1 MRMTPVL
8 AAGLIAA
15 AGVVSQADAEDAQPA
30 ADREALL
37 RQGIELHDAGSYKSA
52 IETYQKIL
60 DSNPRDA
67 TALYEIG
74 NSYLSLGD
82 FKTCETFARR
92 SLDIQPTAYGYSL
105 AASCQEETGDVPGAL
120 ATFAKSIE
128 LYPGDVMLNFNYAV
142 TLARQNRGAEAKQHL
157 RTAIKAEPRYS
168 SPYLTYA
175 GVLSGE
181 QNEVAALYMWLRF
194 LMLEPGSQRSREV
207 AHYVTDTLTPPPV
220 ANSNGKQI
228 TIHPPPQRA
237 PSDEFPTD
245 PMYYAVIQQ
254 LLAAAG
260 AKAGPKSDKETPA
273 ERLVSHGLL
282 MLAMMEE
289 RSNTDDSRD
298 RQTFV
303 WQNAVVPL
311 MSLKDGDVRTPFLYY
326 VAALSRVDGAG
337 AWLDAH
343 PKEFDALKQRLSK
356 RD

>member
-1 MRMTPVL
+1 MRVTPVL

-15 AGVVSQADAEDAQPA
+15 AGLAAHAGEAEPA
-30 ADREALL
+30 ADRATLL
-37 RQGIELHDAGSYKSA
+37 RQGIELHDAGSFKAA

-67 TALYEIG
+67 AALYEIG

-82 FKTCETFARR
+82 FRNCETFARR
-92 SLDIQPTAYGYSL
+92 SIDIQPTAYAYSL
-105 AASCQEETGDVPGAL
+105 AASCQEENGDVPGAL

-142 TLARQNRGAEAKQHL
+142 TLARQNRGTEAKQHL
-157 RTAIKAEPRYS
+157 RTAIKAEPHYS

-207 AHYVTDTLTPPPV
+207 AHYVTETLTAPPDE
-220 ANSNGKQI
+220 NSNDKQI
-228 TIHPPPQRA
+228 TIHIPPKQA

-260 AKAGPKSDKETPA
+260 AKAGPKNDNDTPA
-273 ERLVSHGLL
+273 DRLVSHAVL
-282 MLAMMEE
+282 MLGMMEE
-289 RSNTDDSRD
+289 KSNTDDGRD

-311 MSLKDGDVRTPFLYY
+311 MSLKDGDLRTPFLYY
-326 VAALSRVDGAG
+326 VAALAKLDGAG